1 MPKVDADDAL
11 GFSQQGNSD
20 WWVDKDDTGATG
32 RQPPS
37 RNQSKQGWTTQ
48 EDMGDQTPS
57 G

>member
-1 MPKVDADDAL
+1 MPKVDAGDAL
-11 GFSQQGNSD
+11 GFSPQGNSD
-20 WWVDKDDTGATG
+20 RWVDKNDTGATG